1 MLFLLGHV
9 LGLLAQSCGIYS
21 KSTTVFLIS
30 ALRALWSASLFFCGA
45 LRESGLGKGFFHGDT
60 THAKRIGIIEEKS
73 IRNRSFEAG
82 RMTPEDFTD
91 EFNADA
97 VPGI

>member
-30 ALRALWSASLFFCGA
+30 ALRALWSASLFFWEAA
-45 LRESGLGKGFFHGDT
+45 LRALLYFSAERFVKAGSARGFFMEIQHT
-60 THAKRIGIIEEKS
+60 QREL
-73 IRNRSFEAG
+73 
-82 RMTPEDFTD
+82 
-91 EFNADA
+91 
-97 VPGI
+97 V